1 MSKQK
6 VELNKSLNIDL
17 IFENLKRKYSKEKIN
32 TQDGLK
38 IDFNDSWVQLRK
50 SNTEPIV
57 RVYSEAKTQNSAE
70 ELASK
75 FINEINKLS

>member
-1 MSKQK
+1 MID
-6 VELNKSLNIDL
+6 ENIDFDQL
-17 IFENLKRKYSKEKIN
+17 IKSISNRYSNEMISN
-32 TQDGLK
+32 IDGLK
-38 IDFNDSWVQLRK
+38 IDFKNSWVQLRK